1 MMLITV
7 IGLVKIKRQKKR
19 LAFQR
24 QSNIMG
30 SFKKRAG
37 EPYSSIK
44 LFII

>member
-1 MMLITV
+1 MMRITV
-7 IGLVKIKRQKKR
+7 IGLGKTNRQKKR
-19 LAFQR
+19 LAPLR